1 MAIATD
7 ILLSYDL
14 GLVETI
20 QVCDASTFTG
30 GSSISDINGVRM
42 LFSTVNS
49 RAGIQTNV
57 STLTAWTEY
66 IVVSGSVAINGIT
79 YSANDLIL
87 LANDTS
93 IGTGNFQVDETGRYG
108 QYISSQLPI
117 NGLPYVFN
125 PSQVNRPYLD
135 NLYFIDEAYTL
146 DYYQYGTIYSAGD
159 TLASGT
165 YLCVGTQDDSVTIGG
180 RTIYVGETYESAG
193 SETFSGTPN
202 LVLYIQDESFDFS
215 TQGQSFLV
223 LQSYLDAFSR
233 AVNPALA
240 LQSNLLEVM
249 ALYSTFDVATQINY
263 NYSVDQIQDN
273 IDRILNYYQVNV

>member
-1 MAIATD
+1 MAIVTD
-7 ILLSYDL
+7 VLLSYDL

-20 QVCDASTFTG
+20 QICDASTFTG

-49 RAGIQTNV
+49 RANVQTNV

-66 IVVSGSVAINGIT
+66 IVVSGSVVINGIT
-79 YSANDLIL
+79 YTTGDLIL
-87 LANDTS
+87 LANDEG
-93 IGTGNFQVDETGRYG
+93 IGTGSFQVDETGRYG
-108 QYISSQLPI
+108 QYISDQLPI
-117 NGLPYVFN
+117 SGLPYVFN

-146 DYYQYGTIYSAGD
+146 DYYQYGTVYSAGD

-165 YLCVGTQDDSVTIGG
+165 YLCVGTQGDSVTIGG
-180 RTIYVGETYESAG
+180 KTIYVGETYESAG
-193 SETFSGTPN
+193 AETFTGTPEM
-202 LVLYIQDESFDFS
+202 VLYLQDDSFDFA

-223 LQSYLDAFSR
+223 LQSYMEAFSR
-233 AVNPALA
+233 AVNPAPE
-240 LQSNLLEVM
+240 LQANLLDVM
-249 ALYSTFDVATQINY
+249 ALYSTFDVATQVNY
-263 NYSVDQIQDN
+263 NYSVDKIQDN